1 MAGFTACTQSTTTTY
16 NLFSGDTP
24 TVHPVATTLVYDES
38 ISGFT
43 LQDRIQCGSVKLG
56 GNGVFN

>member
-1 MAGFTACTQSTTTTY
+1 MAGFTACTQSATTTY
-16 NLFSGDTP
+16 NLYSGDTP